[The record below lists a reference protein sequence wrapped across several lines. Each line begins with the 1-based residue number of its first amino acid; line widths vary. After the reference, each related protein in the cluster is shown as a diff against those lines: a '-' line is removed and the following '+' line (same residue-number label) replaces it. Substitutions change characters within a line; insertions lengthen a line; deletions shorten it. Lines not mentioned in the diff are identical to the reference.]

1 MRKPMFPESRIQ
13 RIVTI
18 IGWSLLL
25 LLVVGCG
32 PSGRDLS
39 DAQWLQL
46 QQDIQQERAEI
57 GRQRDLLESDRREW
71 NEREYSEPILAAA
84 ITSSV
89 LLACCLLPLLL
100 TACVLRSRESDQ
112 DSEAVC
118 DLVIDEVLH
127 LPDVTP
133 SESSPKVD
141 SQNTRRL
148 ASRES

>member
-1 MRKPMFPESRIQ
+1 M
-13 RIVTI
+13 
-18 IGWSLLL
+18 
-25 LLVVGCG
+25 LVVGCR

-46 QQDIQQERAEI
+46 QQDVQQERAEI

-71 NEREYSEPILAAA
+71 NEREYSEPILAAV

-127 LPDVTP
+127 LSDVAP
-133 SESSPKVD
+133 SESSPKAD